1 MDMTKLTESLQET
14 LGSSLP
20 GILGALGILIIGWF
34 VAIVIRAGV
43 RKGLGFLQLNKRL
56 GSTTGTQMD
65 VECGTATALYYLVL
79 LFVLVG
85 FFNALDLE
93 IVSGPLRGML
103 DQVLAFAPKIVA
115 GGVLLLVAWVLA
127 TVVRTVVTKALQ
139 STNLDER
146 LSSGAGMS
154 PMSDNLGNVLF
165 WLIILLFLP
174 GILGTLELDGILA
187 PVQGMVNEMMGMLPN
202 IFGALIIGGVG
213 WLVAKILRDLVSNLL
228 AAGGADG
235 LGEQVGLRGTMS
247 LSKLVGLVTYILVFV
262 PALIAALQALNIEVI
277 SVPATEMLNSMMSA
291 IPNIFAAAIILAVAF
306 FVSRLISHLI
316 SNLFIL
322 AVAFFVSRLISH
334 LISNLLGGMGFDQL
348 PSKIGIGQVFEGGVT
363 PSQLVGKVLV
373 FFIMLFATVEAAN
386 RLGFGQLSELVAMFI
401 QFGGQ
406 VLLGAAIISVGFWLS
421 NLACEAIQRV
431 GGSNAGMLAGIARF
445 AILGLVLAMGLR
457 AMGLADDIV
466 NLAFGLTL
474 GAIAVA
480 IALSFG
486 LGGREAAGKQME
498 HWLGR
503 MRGER

>member
-1 MDMTKLTESLQET
+1 MTKLTETLQET

-20 GILGALGILIIGWF
+20 GVLGALGILIIGWF
-34 VAIVIRAGV
+34 VAIAIRAGV
-43 RKGLGFLQLNKRL
+43 RKGLGFLQLNTRL

-65 VECGTATALYYLVL
+65 VEGGTATALYYLAL

-93 IVSGPLRGML
+93 VVSGPLRGLL
-103 DQVLAFAPKIVA
+103 DQVLAFVPKIVA
-115 GGVLLLVAWVLA
+115 GGVLMLVAWVLA
-127 TVVRTVVTKALQ
+127 TVVRTLVSKALQ
-139 STNLDER
+139 ATNLDDK

-154 PMSDNLGNVLF
+154 PMSDHLGNVLF

-174 GILGTLELDGILA
+174 VILGTLELDGLLA
-187 PVQGMVNEMMGMLPN
+187 PVQGMVNEILGMLPN
-202 IFGALIIGGVG
+202 VFGALIIGGVG
-213 WLVAKILRDLVSNLL
+213 WFVAKIVRDLVSNLL
-228 AAGGADG
+228 TAGGADG

-247 LSKLVGLVTYILVFV
+247 LSHLVGLVVYILILV

-277 SVPATEMLNSMMSA
+277 TVPATEMLDSMMSA

-316 SNLFIL
+316 SNL
-322 AVAFFVSRLISH
+322 
-334 LISNLLGGMGFDQL
+334 LGGMGFDQL
-348 PSKIGIGQVFEGGVT
+348 PAKIGIGQIFEGGVT

-386 RLGFGQLSELVAMFI
+386 RLGFGQLSELVAMFV

-406 VLLGAAIISVGFWLS
+406 VLLGSAIIGVGFWLS
-421 NLACEAIQRV
+421 NLAYEAIRRV
-431 GGSNAGMLAGIARF
+431 EGSGVLSGIARF
-445 AILGLVLAMGLR
+445 AILGLVIAMGLR

-474 GAIAVA
+474 GAIAIAV
-480 IALSFG
+480 ALSFG

-503 MRGER
+503 LRGER

>member
-1 MDMTKLTESLQET
+1 MDMTKLTETLQET

-20 GILGALGILIIGWF
+20 GILGALGILLIGWF

-65 VECGTATALYYLVL
+65 VEGGTATALYYLVL

-85 FFNALDLE
+85 FFNALNLE
-93 IVSGPLRGML
+93 LVSGPLRGFL

-127 TVVRTVVTKALQ
+127 TVVRTVVSKALQ
-139 STNLDER
+139 ATNLDDK

-174 GILGTLELDGILA
+174 GILGTLELEGILA

-202 IFGALIIGGVG
+202 IIGALIIGGVG
-213 WLVAKILRDLVSNLL
+213 WFVAKIVRDLVSNLL

-235 LGEQVGLRGTMS
+235 MGEQVGLRGTMS
-247 LSKLVGLVTYILVFV
+247 LSKLVGLVIYILIFV

-277 SVPATEMLNSMMSA
+277 TVPATQMLNSMMSA

-306 FVSRLISHLI
+306 FVSQ
-316 SNLFIL
+316 
-322 AVAFFVSRLISH
+322 LISH

-348 PSKIGIGQVFEGGVT
+348 PSKVGIGQVFEGGVT

-386 RLGFGQLSELVAMFI
+386 RLGFEQLSQLVAMFI

-406 VLLGAAIISVGFWLS
+406 VLLGTAIIGVGFWLS

-445 AILGLVLAMGLR
+445 GILGLVLAMGLR

-480 IALSFG
+480 VALSFG

-503 MRGER
+503 MRGERGER

>member
-1 MDMTKLTESLQET
+1 MDMTKLTETLQET

-20 GILGALGILIIGWF
+20 GVLGALGILIIGWF
-34 VAIVIRAGV
+34 VAIAIRAGV
-43 RKGLGFLQLNKRL
+43 RKGLGILQLNTRL
-56 GSTTGTQMD
+56 GSTTGTQLD
-65 VECGTATALYYLVL
+65 VEGGTATALYYLVL

-93 IVSGPLRGML
+93 VVSGPLRGLL

-115 GGVLLLVAWVLA
+115 GGVLMLVAWVLA
-127 TVVRTVVTKALQ
+127 TVVRTLVSKALQ
-139 STNLDER
+139 ATNLDDK

-154 PMSDNLGNVLF
+154 PMSDHLGNVLF

-174 GILGTLELDGILA
+174 VILGTLELDGLLA
-187 PVQGMVNEMMGMLPN
+187 PVQGMVNEILGVFPN
-202 IFGALIIGGVG
+202 VFGALIIGGVG
-213 WLVAKILRDLVSNLL
+213 WFVAKIVRDLVSNLL
-228 AAGGADG
+228 TAGGADG

-247 LSKLVGLVTYILVFV
+247 LSHLVGLVIYILILV

-277 SVPATEMLNSMMSA
+277 TVPATEMLDSMMSA

-316 SNLFIL
+316 SNL
-322 AVAFFVSRLISH
+322 
-334 LISNLLGGMGFDQL
+334 LGGMGFDQL
-348 PSKIGIGQVFEGGVT
+348 PAKIGIGQIFEGGVT

-386 RLGFGQLSELVAMFI
+386 RLGFGQLSELVAMFV

-406 VLLGAAIISVGFWLS
+406 VLLGSAIIGVGFWLS
-421 NLACEAIQRV
+421 NLAYEAIRRV
-431 GGSNAGMLAGIARF
+431 EGSGVLSGIARF
-445 AILGLVLAMGLR
+445 AILGLVIAMGLR

-474 GAIAVA
+474 GAIAIAV
-480 IALSFG
+480 ALSFG

-503 MRGER
+503 LRGER

>member
-1 MDMTKLTESLQET
+1 MDMSKLTETLQET

-43 RKGLGFLQLNKRL
+43 RKGLGFLQLNKRI

-65 VECGTATALYYLVL
+65 VEGGTATALYYLVL

-85 FFNALDLE
+85 FFNALNLE
-93 IVSGPLRGML
+93 TVSGPLRGLL

-115 GGVLLLVAWVLA
+115 AGVLALVAWILA
-127 TVVRTVVTKALQ
+127 TVVRTVVSKALQ
-139 STNLDER
+139 ATNLDDK

-154 PMSDNLGNVLF
+154 PMSDNLGTVLF

-174 GILGTLELDGILA
+174 GILGTLELGGILA
-187 PVQGMVNEMMGMLPN
+187 PVQSMVNEMMGMLPN

-213 WLVAKILRDLVSNLL
+213 WFVAKIVRDLVSNLL
-228 AAGGADG
+228 AAGGADRM
-235 LGEQVGLRGTMS
+235 GEQVGLRGTMS
-247 LSKLVGLVTYILVFV
+247 LSKLVGLIVYILIFV
-262 PALIAALQALNIEVI
+262 PTLIAALQALNIEVI
-277 SVPATEMLNSMMSA
+277 TVPATQMLNGMMGA
-291 IPNIFAAAIILAVAF
+291 IPNIFGAAIILAVAF

-316 SNLFIL
+316 S
-322 AVAFFVSRLISH
+322 S
-334 LISNLLGGMGFDQL
+334 LLGGMGFDQL
-348 PSKIGIGQVFEGGVT
+348 PAKVGIGQVFEEGST
-363 PSQLVGKVLV
+363 PSQLIGKVIV

-386 RLGFGQLSELVAMFI
+386 RLGFGQVSQLVAMFI
-401 QFGGQ
+401 EFGGQ
-406 VLLGAAIISVGFWLS
+406 VLLGSVIIGVGFWLS
-421 NLACEAIQRV
+421 NFASEAIRRIE
-431 GGSNAGMLAGIARF
+431 GSASGVLSGIARF

-466 NLAFGLTL
+466 NMAFGLTL
-474 GAIAVA
+474 GAIAVVV
-480 IALSFG
+480 ALSFG

-503 MRGER
+503 LRGER

>member
-1 MDMTKLTESLQET
+1 MDMSKLTETLQET

-43 RKGLGFLQLNKRL
+43 RKGLGFLQLNKRI

-65 VECGTATALYYLVL
+65 VEGGTATALYYLVL

-85 FFNALDLE
+85 FFNALNLE
-93 IVSGPLRGML
+93 TVSGPLRGLL

-115 GGVLLLVAWVLA
+115 AGVLALVAWILA
-127 TVVRTVVTKALQ
+127 TVVRTVVSKALQ
-139 STNLDER
+139 ATNLDDK

-154 PMSDNLGNVLF
+154 PMSDNLGTVLF

-174 GILGTLELDGILA
+174 GILGTLELGGILA
-187 PVQGMVNEMMGMLPN
+187 PVQSMVNEMMGMLPN

-213 WLVAKILRDLVSNLL
+213 WFVAKIVRDLVSNLL
-228 AAGGADG
+228 AAGGADRM
-235 LGEQVGLRGTMS
+235 GEQVGLRGTMS
-247 LSKLVGLVTYILVFV
+247 LSKLVGLIVYILIFV

-277 SVPATEMLNSMMSA
+277 TVPATQMLNAMMGA

-316 SNLFIL
+316 S
-322 AVAFFVSRLISH
+322 S
-334 LISNLLGGMGFDQL
+334 LLGGMGFDQL
-348 PSKIGIGQVFEGGVT
+348 PAKVGIGQVFEEGST
-363 PSQLVGKVLV
+363 PSQLIGKVIV

-386 RLGFGQLSELVAMFI
+386 RLGFGQVSQLVAMFI
-401 QFGGQ
+401 EFGGQ
-406 VLLGAAIISVGFWLS
+406 VLLGSVIIGVGFWLS
-421 NLACEAIQRV
+421 NFASEAIRRIE
-431 GGSNAGMLAGIARF
+431 GSASGVLSGIARF

-466 NLAFGLTL
+466 NMAFGLTL
-474 GAIAVA
+474 GAIAVVV
-480 IALSFG
+480 ALSFG

-503 MRGER
+503 LRGER

>member
-1 MDMTKLTESLQET
+1 MDMTKLTETLQET

-20 GILGALGILIIGWF
+20 GILGALGILVIGWI
-34 VAIVIRAGV
+34 VATVIRAGV
-43 RKGLGFLQLNKRL
+43 RKGLGFLQLNTRI

-65 VECGTATALYYLVL
+65 IEGGTATTLYYLVL

-85 FFNALDLE
+85 FFNALNLE
-93 IVSGPLRGML
+93 LVSGPLRGLL

-127 TVVRTVVTKALQ
+127 TVVRTVVSKALQ
-139 STNLDER
+139 ATSLDDKLRSE
-146 LSSGAGMS
+146 AGMS

-174 GILGTLELDGILA
+174 GILGTLELDGILT
-187 PVQGMVNEMMGMLPN
+187 PVQGMVNEMLGMLPN
-202 IFGALIIGGVG
+202 VFGAVIIGGVG
-213 WLVAKILRDLVSNLL
+213 WLVAKIVRDIVSNLL

-235 LGEQVGLRGTMS
+235 MGEQVGLRGTMS
-247 LSKLVGLVTYILVFV
+247 LSKLVGLVIYILIFV

-277 SVPATEMLNSMMSA
+277 TVPATQMLNSMMSA

-306 FVSRLISHLI
+306 FVSRLIS
-316 SNLFIL
+316 NLL
-322 AVAFFVSRLISH
+322 
-334 LISNLLGGMGFDQL
+334 SNLLGGMGFDQL
-348 PSKIGIGQVFEGGVT
+348 PAKVGIGQVFEGGAT
-363 PSQLVGKVLV
+363 PSQLVGKVIV

-386 RLGFGQLSELVAMFI
+386 RLGFEQLSQLVAMFI

-406 VLLGAAIISVGFWLS
+406 VLLGAAIIAVGFWLS
-421 NLACEAIQRV
+421 NLAGQAIQRV
-431 GGSNAGMLAGIARF
+431 GGSNAATLAGIARF
-445 AILGLVLAMGLR
+445 SILGLVLAMGLR

-503 MRGER
+503 MRGDR

>member
-1 MDMTKLTESLQET
+1 MDMTKLTETLQET

-20 GILGALGILIIGWF
+20 GILGALGILVVGWI
-34 VAIVIRAGV
+34 VATVIRAGV
-43 RKGLGFLQLNKRL
+43 RKGLGLLQLNTRF
-56 GSTTGTQMD
+56 GSTTGTKMD
-65 VECGTATALYYLVL
+65 IEGGTATTLYYLVL

-85 FFNALDLE
+85 FFNALNLE
-93 IVSGPLRGML
+93 LVSGPLRGLL

-127 TVVRTVVTKALQ
+127 TVVRTVVSKALQ
-139 STNLDER
+139 ATTLDDK
-146 LSSGAGMS
+146 LSSEAGMS

-174 GILGTLELDGILA
+174 GILGTLELDGILN
-187 PVQGMVNEMMGMLPN
+187 PVQGMVNEMLGMLPN
-202 IFGALIIGGVG
+202 VFGALIIGGVG
-213 WLVAKILRDLVSNLL
+213 WIVAKILRDLVSNLL
-228 AAGGADG
+228 AASGADG

-247 LSKLVGLVTYILVFV
+247 LSKLVGLITYILVFV
-262 PALIAALQALNIEVI
+262 PALIAALQALNIDAI
-277 SVPATEMLNSMMSA
+277 TIPATQMLDSMMSA

-316 SNLFIL
+316 SNL
-322 AVAFFVSRLISH
+322 
-334 LISNLLGGMGFDQL
+334 LGGMGFDQL
-348 PSKIGIGQVFEGGVT
+348 PAKVGIAEVFEGEVT
-363 PSQLVGKVLV
+363 PSQLVGKVIV

-386 RLGFGQLSELVAMFI
+386 RLGFEQMSQLVAMFI

-406 VLLGAAIISVGFWLS
+406 VLLGTAIIAVGFWLS
-421 NLACEAIQRV
+421 NLAGQAIQRV
-431 GGSNAGMLAGIARF
+431 GGSNAAMLASIARF
-445 AILGLVLAMGLR
+445 SILGLVLAMGLR

>member
-1 MDMTKLTESLQET
+1 MDMTKLTETLQET

-20 GILGALGILIIGWF
+20 GILGALGILIVGWF
-34 VAIVIRAGV
+34 VATLVRAGV
-43 RKGLGFLQLNKRL
+43 RKGLGLVQLNNRMRN
-56 GSTTGTQMD
+56 TTGTQMD
-65 VECGTATALYYLVL
+65 VEGGAASALFYVVV
-79 LFVLVG
+79 LFVLVA
-85 FFNALDLE
+85 FFNALNLE
-93 IVSGPLRGML
+93 LVSGPLRGFL

-127 TVVRTVVTKALQ
+127 TVVRTVVSKALQ
-139 STNLDER
+139 ATSLDDK
-146 LSSGAGMS
+146 LSSEAGMS
-154 PMSDNLGNVLF
+154 PMSENLGNVLF

-174 GILGTLELDGILA
+174 GILGTLELNGILD

-202 IFGALIIGGVG
+202 VFGALILGGVG
-213 WLVAKILRDLVSNLL
+213 WFVAKIVRDLVSNLL

-235 LGEQVGLRGTMS
+235 MGEQVGLRGTMS
-247 LSKLVGLVTYILVFV
+247 LSKLVGLIIYILIFV
-262 PALIAALQALNIEVI
+262 PALIAALQALSIEVI
-277 SVPATEMLNSMMSA
+277 TVPATQMLNSMMSA

-316 SNLFIL
+316 SNL
-322 AVAFFVSRLISH
+322 
-334 LISNLLGGMGFDQL
+334 LGGMGFDQL
-348 PSKIGIGQVFEGGVT
+348 PNKVGLGQVFEGGIT
-363 PSQLVGKVLV
+363 PSQLVGKVIV

-386 RLGFGQLSELVAMFI
+386 RLGFEQLSQLVAMFI

-406 VLLGAAIISVGFWLS
+406 VLLGTAIIGVGFWLS
-421 NLACEAIQRV
+421 NVACDAIQRV

-445 AILGLVLAMGLR
+445 SILGLVLAMGLR

>member
-1 MDMTKLTESLQET
+1 MDMSKLTETLQET

-43 RKGLGFLQLNKRL
+43 RKGLGFLQLNKRI

-65 VECGTATALYYLVL
+65 VEGGTATALYYLVL

-85 FFNALDLE
+85 FFNALNLE
-93 IVSGPLRGML
+93 TVSGPLRGLL

-115 GGVLLLVAWVLA
+115 AGVLALVAWILA
-127 TVVRTVVTKALQ
+127 TVVRTVVSKALQ
-139 STNLDER
+139 ATNLDDK

-154 PMSDNLGNVLF
+154 PMSDNLGTVLF

-174 GILGTLELDGILA
+174 GILGTLELGGILA
-187 PVQGMVNEMMGMLPN
+187 PVQSMVNEMMGMLPN

-213 WLVAKILRDLVSNLL
+213 WFVAKIVRDLVSNLL
-228 AAGGADG
+228 AAGGADRM
-235 LGEQVGLRGTMS
+235 GEQVGLLRGTMS
-247 LSKLVGLVTYILVFV
+247 LSKLVGLIVYILIFV
-262 PALIAALQALNIEVI
+262 PTLIAALQALNIEVI
-277 SVPATEMLNSMMSA
+277 TVPATQMLNGMMGA
-291 IPNIFAAAIILAVAF
+291 IPNIFGAAIILAVAF

-316 SNLFIL
+316 S
-322 AVAFFVSRLISH
+322 S
-334 LISNLLGGMGFDQL
+334 LLGGMGFDQL
-348 PSKIGIGQVFEGGVT
+348 PAKVGIGQVFEEGST
-363 PSQLVGKVLV
+363 PSQLIGKVIV

-386 RLGFGQLSELVAMFI
+386 RLGFGQVSQLVAMFI
-401 QFGGQ
+401 EFGGQ
-406 VLLGAAIISVGFWLS
+406 VLLGSVIIGVGFWLS
-421 NLACEAIQRV
+421 NFASEAIRRIE
-431 GGSNAGMLAGIARF
+431 GSASGVLSGIARF

-466 NLAFGLTL
+466 NMAFGLTL
-474 GAIAVA
+474 GAIAVVV
-480 IALSFG
+480 ALSFG

-503 MRGER
+503 LRGER

>member
-1 MDMTKLTESLQET
+1 MDMTKLTETLQET

-20 GILGALGILIIGWF
+20 GVLGALGILIIGWF

-65 VECGTATALYYLVL
+65 VEGGTATALYYLVL

-85 FFNALDLE
+85 FFNALNLE
-93 IVSGPLRGML
+93 TVSGPLRGLL

-115 GGVLLLVAWVLA
+115 GGVLALVAWVLA
-127 TVVRTVVTKALQ
+127 TVVRTVVSKALQ
-139 STNLDER
+139 ATSLDDK
-146 LSSGAGMS
+146 LSSEAGMS

-174 GILGTLELDGILA
+174 GILGTLELDGILV

-213 WLVAKILRDLVSNLL
+213 WFVAKIVRDLVSNLL

-235 LGEQVGLRGTMS
+235 MGEQVGLRGTMS
-247 LSKLVGLVTYILVFV
+247 LSKLVGLVAYILILV

-277 SVPATEMLNSMMSA
+277 TVPATQMLNSMMGA

-316 SNLFIL
+316 SNL
-322 AVAFFVSRLISH
+322 
-334 LISNLLGGMGFDQL
+334 LGGVGFDQL
-348 PSKIGIGQVFEGGVT
+348 PAKIGIGQMFEGGVT
-363 PSQLVGKVLV
+363 PSQLVGKVIV

-386 RLGFGQLSELVAMFI
+386 RLGFGQVSQLVAMFI
-401 QFGGQ
+401 EFGGQ
-406 VLLGAAIISVGFWLS
+406 VLLGSIIIGVGFWLS
-421 NLACEAIQRV
+421 NFASEAIRRIE
-431 GGSNAGMLAGIARF
+431 GSASGVLSGIARF

-466 NLAFGLTL
+466 NMAFGLTL

-480 IALSFG
+480 GALSFG

-503 MRGER
+503 FRGER

>member
-1 MDMTKLTESLQET
+1 
-14 LGSSLP
+14 
-20 GILGALGILIIGWF
+20 
-34 VAIVIRAGV
+34 
-43 RKGLGFLQLNKRL
+43 
-56 GSTTGTQMD
+56 
-65 VECGTATALYYLVL
+65 
-79 LFVLVG
+79 
-85 FFNALDLE
+85 
-93 IVSGPLRGML
+93 
-103 DQVLAFAPKIVA
+103 
-115 GGVLLLVAWVLA
+115 
-127 TVVRTVVTKALQ
+127 
-139 STNLDER
+139 
-146 LSSGAGMS
+146 
-154 PMSDNLGNVLF
+154 LF

-202 IFGALIIGGVG
+202 LFGALIVGGVG
-213 WLVAKILRDLVSNLL
+213 WFVAKIVRDLVSNLL
-228 AAGGADG
+228 AEGGADG
-235 LGEQVGLRGTMS
+235 MGEQVGLRGTMS
-247 LSKLVGLVTYILVFV
+247 LSKLVGLVTYILIFV

-277 SVPATEMLNSMMSA
+277 TVPATQMLNSMMSA
-291 IPNIFAAAIILAVAF
+291 IPNIFAASI
-306 FVSRLISHLI
+306 
-316 SNLFIL
+316 IL

-348 PSKIGIGQVFEGGVT
+348 PTKVGIGQVFEGGVT

-386 RLGFGQLSELVAMFI
+386 RLGFEQLSQLVAMFI

-406 VLLGAAIISVGFWLS
+406 VLLGAAIIAVGFWLS

-498 HWLGR
+498 YWLGR

>member
-1 MDMTKLTESLQET
+1 MDMTKLTEALQET

-20 GILGALGILIIGWF
+20 GVLGAVGILLVGWL

-43 RKGLGFLQLNKRL
+43 RKGLGFLQLNTRL

-65 VECGTATALYYLVL
+65 VEGGTATALYYLVL

-85 FFNALDLE
+85 FFNALNLE
-93 IVSGPLRGML
+93 TVSGPLRGLL

-115 GGVLLLVAWVLA
+115 GGVLMLVAWVLA
-127 TVVRTVVTKALQ
+127 TVVRTVVSKALQ
-139 STNLDER
+139 ATSLDDK
-146 LSSGAGMS
+146 LSSEAGMS

-213 WLVAKILRDLVSNLL
+213 WFVAKIVRDLVSNLL

-235 LGEQVGLRGTMS
+235 MGKQVGLRGTMS
-247 LSKLVGLVTYILVFV
+247 LSKLVGLIAYILIFV

-277 SVPATEMLNSMMSA
+277 TVPATQMLNAMMGA

-316 SNLFIL
+316 SNL
-322 AVAFFVSRLISH
+322 
-334 LISNLLGGMGFDQL
+334 LGGIGFDQL
-348 PSKIGIGQVFEGGVT
+348 PAKIGIGQMFEGGVT
-363 PSQLVGKVLV
+363 PSQLVGKVIV

-386 RLGFGQLSELVAMFI
+386 RLGFGQVSQLVAMFI
-401 QFGGQ
+401 EFGGQ
-406 VLLGAAIISVGFWLS
+406 VLLGSVIIGVGFRPF
-421 NLACEAIQRV
+421 E
-431 GGSNAGMLAGIARF
+431 
-445 AILGLVLAMGLR
+445 
-457 AMGLADDIV
+457 
-466 NLAFGLTL
+466 
-474 GAIAVA
+474 
-480 IALSFG
+480 
-486 LGGREAAGKQME
+486 E
-498 HWLGR
+498 
-503 MRGER
+503 

>member
-1 MDMTKLTESLQET
+1 MDMSKLTETLQET

-43 RKGLGFLQLNKRL
+43 RKGLGFLQLNKRI

-65 VECGTATALYYLVL
+65 VEGGTATALYYLVL

-85 FFNALDLE
+85 FFNALNLE
-93 IVSGPLRGML
+93 TVSGPLRGLL

-115 GGVLLLVAWVLA
+115 AGVLALVAWILA
-127 TVVRTVVTKALQ
+127 TVVRTVVSKALQ
-139 STNLDER
+139 ATNLDDK

-154 PMSDNLGNVLF
+154 PMSDNLGTVLF

-174 GILGTLELDGILA
+174 GILGTLELSGILA
-187 PVQGMVNEMMGMLPN
+187 PVQSMVNEMMGMLPN

-213 WLVAKILRDLVSNLL
+213 WFVAKIVRDLVSNLL
-228 AAGGADG
+228 AAGGADRM
-235 LGEQVGLRGTMS
+235 GEQVGLRGTMS
-247 LSKLVGLVTYILVFV
+247 LSKLVGLIVYILIFV
-262 PALIAALQALNIEVI
+262 PTLIAALQALNIEVI
-277 SVPATEMLNSMMSA
+277 TVPATQMLNAMMGA

-316 SNLFIL
+316 S
-322 AVAFFVSRLISH
+322 S
-334 LISNLLGGMGFDQL
+334 LLGGMGFDQL
-348 PSKIGIGQVFEGGVT
+348 PAKVGIGQVFEEGST
-363 PSQLVGKVLV
+363 PSQLIGKVIV

-386 RLGFGQLSELVAMFI
+386 RLGFGQVSQLVAMFI
-401 QFGGQ
+401 EFGGQ
-406 VLLGAAIISVGFWLS
+406 VLLGSVIIGVGFWLS
-421 NLACEAIQRV
+421 NFASEAIRRIE
-431 GGSNAGMLAGIARF
+431 GSASGVLSGIARF

-466 NLAFGLTL
+466 NMAFGLTL
-474 GAIAVA
+474 GAIAVVV
-480 IALSFG
+480 ALSFG

-503 MRGER
+503 LRGER

>member
-1 MDMTKLTESLQET
+1 MDMTKLGETLQET

-20 GILGALGILIIGWF
+20 GILGALAILIIGWF
-34 VAIVIRAGV
+34 VATLVRAGV
-43 RKGLGFLQLNKRL
+43 RKGLGLVQLNNRL
-56 GSTTGTQMD
+56 RNTTGTQMD
-65 VECGTATALYYLVL
+65 VEGGAASALFYLVL
-79 LFVLVG
+79 LFVLVA
-85 FFNALDLE
+85 FFNALNLE
-93 IVSGPLRGML
+93 LVSGPLRGFL
-103 DQVLAFAPKIVA
+103 DQVLAFAPKLVA

-127 TVVRTVVTKALQ
+127 TVVRTIVSKALQ
-139 STNLDER
+139 ATSLDDKLTSE
-146 LSSGAGMS
+146 AGMS
-154 PMSDNLGNVLF
+154 PMSENLGNVLF

-174 GILGTLELDGILA
+174 GILGTLELNGILD

-202 IFGALIIGGVG
+202 VFGAVIIGGVG
-213 WLVAKILRDLVSNLL
+213 WFVAKIVRDIVSNLL

-235 LGEQVGLRGTMS
+235 VGERVGIRGTMS
-247 LSKLVGLVTYILVFV
+247 LSKLTGLIVYILIFV
-262 PALIAALQALNIEVI
+262 PALIAALQALKIEVI
-277 SVPATEMLNSMMSA
+277 TVPATQMLNSMMSA

-306 FVSRLISHLI
+306 FVSRFI
-316 SNLFIL
+316 SN
-322 AVAFFVSRLISH
+322 

-348 PSKIGIGQVFEGGVT
+348 PSRAGFGQVFEGGLT
-363 PSQLVGKVLV
+363 PSQLVGKVIV

-386 RLGFGQLSELVAMFI
+386 RLGFEQLSQLVAMFI

-406 VLLGAAIISVGFWLS
+406 VLLGTAIIGVGFWLS
-421 NLACEAIQRV
+421 NVACDAIQRV